1 MLSVNSKGKAV
12 VFANG
17 TVSCITQSNQAVKKA
32 LAAASHQGHADV
44 TVKDVALVEVGAKS
58 VLQWVVVADEGCEKL
73 AKELVVDSR
82 EQARNVVKYDKGNS
96 FKSHIERREYVLVN
110 SKKVS

>member
-58 VLQWVVVADEGCEKL
+58 VLQWVVVADQDCEKL
-73 AKELVVDSR
+73 AR
-82 EQARNVVKYDKGNS
+82 EIVADTRRHAREIVKFDRECN
-96 FKSHIERREYVLVN
+96 FKSHIERREYVLVD